1 MAILDTSAVI
11 IRWKSKEHIAD
22 NITVVTMIEFPRIL
36 DYKNFHGSI
45 YFPLLEEYKLA
56 YDLQKELYKLGKPKA
71 FADLVIAA
79 IAINRGEKIV
89 TKDTDFLEIA
99 EVAKKLNR
107 SLQVEFID

>member
-1 MAILDTSAVI
+1 MAILDTSATI
-11 IRWKSKEHIAD
+11 IRWKNKEYIAD

-36 DYKNFHGSI
+36 DYEKFRGSI

-56 YDLQKELYKLGKPKA
+56 YNLQKELYKLGKPKA

-99 EVAKKLNR
+99 EAAKKLNKT
-107 SLQVEFID
+107 LQVELIG